1 AIVAVAL
8 LVEEARKVTFGASL
22 VVYTPHDVR
31 SILQQKAEKWLTDSR
46 LLKYEAI
53 LISSPSL
60 ELKATSAQNPAQFMF
75 GDTSKKLLHDYAEIV
90 ELQTKV
96 RPDLEDQEL
105 EGGEKWF
112 VDESAKIVEGKRKSG
127 YAVVDG
133 GTGKVVESGP
143 LRHKWSAQAC
153 ELYALLRALKRLK
166 GKRGTVFT
174 NSHYVFGVVH
184 TFGKIWE
191 ERGLINTKRM
201 SLIHEEIIRQILE
214 AIREPKEIM
223 VVHVKGHQAGL
234 QFQTCSNNLADQ
246 EAKRAALLMV
256 SVPEV
261 IWEENPGVQICPS
274 ERDIERFK
282 KMGGVLEMG
291 KWKLPDGREL
301 VPKSAARGI
310 LRRLHEQ
317 TH

>member
-1 AIVAVAL
+1 
-8 LVEEARKVTFGASL
+8 
-22 VVYTPHDVR
+22 
-31 SILQQKAEKWLTDSR
+31 
-46 LLKYEAI
+46 
-53 LISSPSL
+53 
-60 ELKATSAQNPAQFMF
+60 MF
-75 GDTSKKLLHDYAEIV
+75 GDTSEKLLHNCAEIV

-112 VDESAKIVEGKRKSG
+112 VDGSAKVVEGKRKSS

-143 LRHKWSAQAC
+143 LRPEWLAQAC
-153 ELYALLRALKRLK
+153 ELYTLLRALKRLK

-174 NSHYVFGVVH
+174 DSRYAFGVVH

-191 ERGLINTKRM
+191 ERGLINTKGK
-201 SLIHEEIIRQILE
+201 SLIHEEIIKQILE
-214 AIREPKEIM
+214 AIREPKEIT

-234 QFQTCSNNLADQ
+234 QFQTRGNNLADQ
-246 EAKRAALLMV
+246 EAKRAALLTV

-261 IWEENPGVQICPS
+261 IGEEKPGVQICPS
-274 ERDIERFK
+274 ERDIEGFK
-282 KMGGVLEMG
+282 KMGGVLEIG

-301 VPKSAARGI
+301 VPKNAARGI
-310 LRRLHEQ
+310 LRRLHKQ
-317 TH
+317 THWGTRALANQFLRFFECKGIFELAKQEVQGCVICQKMN